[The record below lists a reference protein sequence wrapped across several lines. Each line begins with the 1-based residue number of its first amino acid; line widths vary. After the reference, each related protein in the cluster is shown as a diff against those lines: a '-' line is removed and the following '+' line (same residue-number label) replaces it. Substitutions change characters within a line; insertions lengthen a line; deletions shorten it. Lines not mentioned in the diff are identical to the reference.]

1 MERAGLAL
9 ATVEGIVGIDRYRV
23 DIRGETNHAGT
34 TPMDLRADAGGAA
47 ARISAR
53 IRELALGTDPEMV
66 ANVGCLD
73 LVPGAPNVIP
83 AAPT

>member
-1 MERAGLAL
+1 
-9 ATVEGIVGIDRYRV
+9 
-23 DIRGETNHAGT
+23 
-34 TPMDLRADAGGAA
+34 MDLRADAGGAA